1 MRPLWGSER
10 SERAGRLDSRFAT
23 SVHGDRRPWRKRKL
37 RAMRNAAELVGHVPV
52 ARLRRSRNSSA
63 TLHVLRDDLPAP
75 AIDVGTHGRARDG
88 AHSGGDVVAAPATD
102 LGPEH
107 GAENAA
113 DDGARHVGTA
123 AGADLLLLDPTTLL
137 GRSDNRANRGDI
149 RRIKTVPRI

>member
-23 SVHGDRRPWRKRKL
+23 SVHRDRRPWRKCKL
-37 RAMRNAAELVGHVPV
+37 RAMRNAAERVGHVPV
-52 ARLRRSRNSSA
+52 ARLRRSRNGRA
-63 TLHVLRDDLPAP
+63 TLYVLGDDLPAP
-75 AIDVGTHGRARDG
+75 AVDVGPAGRARDG

-102 LGPEH
+102 LVPEH
-107 GAENAA
+107 ATENAA

-137 GRSDNRANRGDI
+137 GRSDNRAHGDD
-149 RRIKTVPRI
+149 